1 MDEQINKMSYFHTLE
16 YYSAIKRDG
25 VSERLEVERQVGELL
40 VNEDRISV
48 GEDEKFLEKLMEV
61 SWW

>member
-1 MDEQINKMSYFHTLE
+1 M
-16 YYSAIKRDG
+16 
-25 VSERLEVERQVGELL
+25 GELL
-40 VNEDRISV
+40 VNEDRISA